1 MKSRTTAE
9 SANTLR
15 PLLNRDQEAQLIMN
29 LLEGDECALSKRL
42 LELHW
47 QSVGHE
53 FDPKH

>member
-9 SANTLR
+9 TQNNVR
-15 PLLNRDQEAQLIMN
+15 PLLTRDQEAQLIMN
-29 LLEGDECALSKRL
+29 ILGGDECFLSRRL

-53 FDPKH
+53 FASKH